1 MISQSTNFKQLLEE
15 LTKDSSFYYI
25 EKKRISSTENI
36 DGHTVYSHFQRVNE
50 PITPL
55 LLKQHINREINLA
68 ISVKNSK
75 SIIFEYSGE
84 YAYAF
89 GSLLFKLAHLENIKK
104 IYIIEYSLS
113 KLTIYLYP
121 NSKTQSKSKEIAKKL
136 SEQIS
141 AKLPYAWKVLPDE
154 KRPDNGNLLIL
165 PRELITPNWE

>member
-1 MISQSTNFKQLLEE
+1 
-15 LTKDSSFYYI
+15 
-25 EKKRISSTENI
+25 
-36 DGHTVYSHFQRVNE
+36 
-50 PITPL
+50 
-55 LLKQHINREINLA
+55 
-68 ISVKNSK
+68 
-75 SIIFEYSGE
+75 
-84 YAYAF
+84 
-89 GSLLFKLAHLENIKK
+89 LENIKK